1 MGNYE
6 NNRYDN
12 EMSSMEKEKLRK
24 QKLALTD
31 RFLVLN
37 QGDLPDD
44 KIPILREKMLHCS
57 LRKLT
62 VMQNMT
68 CRRVQNM
75 QFISVILGWSGIDR
89 MLLGDLGTG
98 LFKLVTLG
106 GFGLIMLFDW
116 LTIGGRT
123 RRYNY
128 IKVMSV
134 MDYDDYDC

>member
-134 MDYDDYDC
+134 IDRKSVV

>member
-6 NNRYDN
+6 DNRHYN
-12 EMSSMEKEKLRK
+12 EVSRAEKEKLLK
-24 QKLALTD
+24 QKVALTD

-37 QGDLPDD
+37 QGDLPED
-44 KIPILREKMLHCS
+44 KIPMLREKMLHCS

-62 VMQNMT
+62 AMQNMN

-75 QFISVILGWSGIDR
+75 QFISVMLGWSGIDR
-89 MLLGDLGTG
+89 MLLGDAGMG
-98 LFKLVTLG
+98 LLKLITFG
-106 GFGLIMLFDW
+106 GLGLIMLFDW
-116 LTIGGRT
+116 VTIGGRT
-123 RRYNY
+123 RKYNY